1 MYVGLF
7 FCSFLCVSL
16 DNEYRRAADNLGF
29 FCLIRVL
36 YVQAARDEE
45 TRSSLEK
52 IKHHLNRGS
61 GHVLLEGY
69 LLKRSETVSFLLVHV
84 QYYRMVEQI

>member
-1 MYVGLF
+1 
-7 FCSFLCVSL
+7 
-16 DNEYRRAADNLGF
+16 
-29 FCLIRVL
+29 L

-52 IKHHLNRGS
+52 IKQHLNRGS

-69 LLKRSETVSFLLVHV
+69 LLKRSETLRKWNRRWFTLDPSTGKMEYRSERGDVSPRGLITFDAQSTITVSPLNF
-84 QYYRMVEQI
+84 M

>member
-7 FCSFLCVSL
+7 FFP
-16 DNEYRRAADNLGF
+16 F
-29 FCLIRVL
+29 FVCLSIMIIAELQRSWDFFGLIRVL

-45 TRSSLEK
+45 TRSSLDK
-52 IKHHLNRGS
+52 IKQHLNRGS

-84 QYYRMVEQI
+84 KYYRMVDM

>member
-1 MYVGLF
+1 
-7 FCSFLCVSL
+7 
-16 DNEYRRAADNLGF
+16 
-29 FCLIRVL
+29 L

-52 IKHHLNRGS
+52 IKQHLNRSS

-84 QYYRMVEQI
+84 QYYRMVEV